1 MEEMTTKSRSKLDAL
16 LWLLVLLLAASGV
29 FANYYFSELA
39 WSLRVTLG
47 IVLVCGLFGL
57 GILTTRGKKIWAF
70 IKDAKMEL
78 HKVVWPTRDETVKTT
93 AVVAALV
100 FAMSVVLWCI
110 DSVLLWAVSWL
121 TR

>member
-1 MEEMTTKSRSKLDAL
+1 MTNTSRSKLDVL
-16 LWLLVLLLAASGV
+16 LWALVLILIAAGV
-29 FANYYFSELA
+29 FANYYFSESA
-39 WSLRVTLG
+39 WSLRFASG
-47 IVLVCGLFGL
+47 IVLAAILFGL
-57 GILTTRGKKIWAF
+57 AALTARGKKIWAF